1 MNLQSFLTTVF
12 EFIIS
17 PLLILL
23 TSFAVKWINAR
34 ANNLKAETDNQI
46 VQKYIDML
54 NKTIATTVTAVNQT
68 YVDDLKN
75 KNAFTIEAQK
85 EAFQRVYDVV
95 INSLTEEAGFYLS
108 EIINDLDAYVRN
120 KIEEQVN
127 IQKMY
132 K

>member
-1 MNLQSFLTTVF
+1 MNLQTFLTTIF

-68 YVDDLKN
+68 YVDDLKD

-95 INSLTEEAGFYLS
+95 INSLTEEAGFYLA

>member
-1 MNLQSFLTTVF
+1 MSLQTFLTTVF
-12 EFIIS
+12 EFIIR

-95 INSLTEEAGFYLS
+95 INSLTEEAGFYLA

>member
-1 MNLQSFLTTVF
+1 MNLQTFLTTVF

-75 KNAFTIEAQK
+75 KNAFNIEAQK

-95 INSLTEEAGFYLS
+95 INSLTEEAGFYLA

>member
-1 MNLQSFLTTVF
+1 MNIQHILTTIF

-23 TSFAVKWINAR
+23 SGFAVKWINAK

-75 KNAFTIEAQK
+75 KNAFTVEAQK

-95 INSLTEEAGFYLS
+95 INSLTEEAGFYLA
-108 EIINDLDAYVRN
+108 EIINDLDAYIRN

>member
-1 MNLQSFLTTVF
+1 MNLQTFLTTVF

-46 VQKYIDML
+46 IQKYIDML

-95 INSLTEEAGFYLS
+95 INSLTKEAGFYLA

>member
-1 MNLQSFLTTVF
+1 MNLQTFLTTVF

-95 INSLTEEAGFYLS
+95 INSLTEEAGFYLA

>member
-75 KNAFTIEAQK
+75 KNAFTVEAQK

>member
-1 MNLQSFLTTVF
+1 MNIQHILTTVF

-95 INSLTEEAGFYLS
+95 INSLTEEAGFYLA

>member
-1 MNLQSFLTTVF
+1 MNLQTFLTTVF
-12 EFIIS
+12 EFIIR

-95 INSLTEEAGFYLS
+95 INSLTEEAGFYLA

>member
-46 VQKYIDML
+46 V
-54 NKTIATTVTAVNQT
+54 
-68 YVDDLKN
+68 
-75 KNAFTIEAQK
+75 
-85 EAFQRVYDVV
+85 
-95 INSLTEEAGFYLS
+95 
-108 EIINDLDAYVRN
+108 
-120 KIEEQVN
+120 
-127 IQKMY
+127 
-132 K
+132 

>member
-1 MNLQSFLTTVF
+1 MNLQTFLTTVF

-75 KNAFTIEAQK
+75 QNAFTIEAQK

-95 INSLTEEAGFYLS
+95 INSLTEEAGFYLA

>member
-1 MNLQSFLTTVF
+1 MNLQTFLTTVF

-23 TSFAVKWINAR
+23 SGFAVKWINAK
-34 ANNLKAETDNQI
+34 ANNLKAETDSQI

-75 KNAFTIEAQK
+75 KNAFTVEAQK

-95 INSLTEEAGFYLS
+95 INSLTEEAGFYLA

>member
-1 MNLQSFLTTVF
+1 MNLQAFLTTVF

-95 INSLTEEAGFYLS
+95 INSLTEEAGFYLA